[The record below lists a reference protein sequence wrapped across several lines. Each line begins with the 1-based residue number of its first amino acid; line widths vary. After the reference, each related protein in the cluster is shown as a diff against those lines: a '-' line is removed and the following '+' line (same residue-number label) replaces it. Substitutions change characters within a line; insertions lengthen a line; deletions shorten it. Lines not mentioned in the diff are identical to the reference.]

1 MIDIFALS
9 VAHGL
14 LVLAALR
21 LFGRGELDQEGKET
35 RPFGARRRRPA
46 EGEKGEHSC

>member
-14 LVLAALR
+14 LALAAIR
-21 LFGRGELDQEGKET
+21 LFARDELDQEGEPR
-35 RPFGARRRRPA
+35 RPFGARRGASQENDAGPR
-46 EGEKGEHSC
+46 S